1 MIVFENTERSL
12 KDIYLGINLI
22 CTLNL
27 FSYSLFVIET

>member
-12 KDIYLGINLI
+12 KDIYLSINRI
-22 CTLNL
+22 CNFNL